1 LHFDIKEIMP
11 SVLSLTTGSL
21 HVNVI
26 IILFDELIIPMP
38 QIGNPQESALK
49 QWIIQTIG
57 VLQYQK

>member
-1 LHFDIKEIMP
+1 MP